1 MRFWWGA
8 MSGRPGKAVTVG
20 GAAGEASTQGPLRGP
35 QWAEIQP
42 PPHLPRHDEYRAVL
56 TRRKGLLPLMHT
68 KVLEGSEGPAE
79 ASMGVWRK
87 GR

>member
-1 MRFWWGA
+1 MVGSDEWASWEGSHRGRGGRGGLYTGPTEGA
-8 MSGRPGKAVTVG
+8 TVG
-20 GAAGEASTQGPLRGP
+20 GNPAS
-35 QWAEIQP
+35 
-42 PPHLPRHDEYRAVL
+42 PHLPRHVEYRAVL
-56 TRRKGLLPLMHT
+56 TGRKGLLPLMHM